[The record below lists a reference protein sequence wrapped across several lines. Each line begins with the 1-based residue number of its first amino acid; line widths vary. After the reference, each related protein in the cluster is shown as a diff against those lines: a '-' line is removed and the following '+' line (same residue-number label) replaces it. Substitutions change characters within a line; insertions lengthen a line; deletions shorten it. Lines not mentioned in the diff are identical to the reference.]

1 MSLSGRKIAASLPLL
16 LQGAA
21 WQHPGIDG
29 FDVGCL
35 HCRNID
41 LTLSYHYYVIGRLGR
56 ADSDGKHQ
64 GPFTGGGHTQ
74 VCGTGAYV
82 LFHIGSDLERKGFG
96 GHLTLTLQLD

>member
-35 HCRNID
+35 DCRNID
-41 LTLSYHYYVIGRLGR
+41 LAPTYFYYVVGRLGR
-56 ADSDGKHQ
+56 ADPDGKHQ
-64 GPFTGGGHTQ
+64 GPFTGGGYTQ
-74 VCGTGAYV
+74 VCGAGTDV
-82 LFHIGSDLERKGFG
+82 HLHLRTDLEEKGFG
-96 GHLTLTLQLD
+96 RH